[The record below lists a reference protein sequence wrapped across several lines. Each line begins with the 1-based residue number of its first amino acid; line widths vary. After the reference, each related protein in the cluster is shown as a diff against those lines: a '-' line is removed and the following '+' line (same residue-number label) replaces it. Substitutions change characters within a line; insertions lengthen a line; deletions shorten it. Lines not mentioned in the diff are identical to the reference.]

1 MRLVTRSL
9 RAVAVAAL
17 ACSASGCYYAH
28 VARGQLSL
36 LAHREPVAR
45 VAADPATDAKLRE
58 RLAGTQDARRFASDV
73 LGLPRN
79 ASYTSYVELGR
90 PYVTW
95 NVFATPEFSV
105 DPVTHCFPFAGCV
118 AYLGFFD
125 KAKAEREADERRK
138 AGDDVA
144 IEGAAAYSTLGWF
157 SDPILSSM
165 LRWSDDELDGVIF
178 HELAHQLVY
187 VGDDSAFNE
196 SFATFVQREGLREW
210 RASRSLPPPDP
221 KEDQRDDAFSTLVLD
236 LRDRLRTVYASGRAA
251 DAMREAKAREIEA
264 FRERYRELRDG
275 AWASDTGY
283 DAWVEKPINNA
294 RLVPF
299 GLYDRWVPA
308 FARVFEHAG
317 RDWPTFYGYVR
328 AFARLPKD
336 ERARA
341 LDAWLPPSPTVRP
354 PQTPQKKL

>member
-1 MRLVTRSL
+1 
-9 RAVAVAAL
+9 
-17 ACSASGCYYAH
+17 
-28 VARGQLSL
+28 
-36 LAHREPVAR
+36 
-45 VAADPATDAKLRE
+45 
-58 RLAGTQDARRFASDV
+58 
-73 LGLPRN
+73 
-79 ASYTSYVELGR
+79 
-90 PYVTW
+90 
-95 NVFATPEFSV
+95 VFATPEFSV

-210 RASRSLPPPDP
+210 RASRSLSPPDP

-236 LRDRLRTVYASGRAA
+236 LRDRLRTVYASGQPAA
-251 DAMREAKAREIEA
+251 AMRAAKAREIEA
-264 FRERYRELRDG
+264 FRERYRQLRDG
-275 AWASDTGY
+275 AWAGDTGY
-283 DAWVEKPINNA
+283 DAWVGKPINNA

-336 ERARA
+336 ERASA